1 MIVVGCMQW
10 AWASYPQ
17 IQQQWLLL
25 SAVFPCCNAP
35 QPMLPLWYV
44 LVVNVCFCMPV
55 FKQHQCW
62 FAGQTQRAGES
73 VLVLHTNGTDRSKW
87 PHQRPSAGCHFRP
100 IFPQGVML
108 DFFDNACQL
117 VGKGAGV
124 ESGNVGCWCPTEQK
138 SFNEQNL
145 LLRVRKMILSFA
157 ISALRSQEYA

>member
-87 PHQRPSAGCHFRP
+87 PHQRPSAGCHFRLFSRRESCW
-100 IFPQGVML
+100 ISSTML
-108 DFFDNACQL
+108 VNSLEKVQAWNLEML
-117 VGKGAGV
+117 VVGAQRSRRASTSRICC
-124 ESGNVGCWCPTEQK
+124 SGYG
-138 SFNEQNL
+138 
-145 LLRVRKMILSFA
+145 R
-157 ISALRSQEYA
+157 